1 MKTAYKIFRAVV
13 FTLLILM
20 VAVPFAVYVALS
32 TPWGQEMLRSTAET
46 ELTRL
51 LGTRVNIESVEFTP
65 FNRLEVRN
73 ISAEDDYGVKAAA
86 IHHVSARFEL
96 MHFLGT
102 GRIVIDYV
110 DIEGLTA
117 RLYRKNAA
125 SPLNI
130 DGIIKRLTK
139 KEKKEEKPFS
149 LAISTVNISNASATY
164 DVLDAPRTPGRFNA
178 RHIAIAG
185 LGLTAYLPRLSNH
198 DVRVDLQ
205 DFTCREE
212 SGLVV
217 SGLEARVKYT
227 PTSLSVDGLRV
238 KTPGSELSFQPLD
251 FTFEKIDQL
260 KALGRTTPVT
270 LVLKKGSHVTPADF
284 TAFAPVLRGFDTP
297 VYIDFEIGG
306 VLNNLA
312 VSSLNVST
320 KRYASPFELH
330 VDGNVRGL
338 GNVLEHRQQGPL
350 KDLNAEVLNVSAV
363 CPAAAFGEVLGL
375 LPVQTRDKLSRPF
388 AAAGNVSLKATLT
401 GTVNDFSGKV
411 EARTSSGSVDAM
423 GSAVRNA
430 AGAYTVDAQAKIE
443 SLNLGE
449 FTGNSQLG
457 LLTADVRAN
466 GSVGAGVPFGE
477 LDLTMPVFVY
487 NGRDF
492 GGLNLSA
499 TATQGR
505 DFTVDL
511 DMNNSVGNVTLS
523 ATGNYNP
530 ESPAVNLEASLANVS
545 GAATGVPAIAPY
557 IFNGNLTATVNGRP
571 DRPMDA
577 TVNCNNLR
585 VDFASGHK
593 EPLQLDN
600 LAVTVDTRTAPN
612 HISLE
617 SDILSGAID
626 GNINLT
632 TLFPEAR
639 SIIASVMPA
648 LFPADAARHGEHAG
662 DCNNFTFRFTVPTT
676 DAHQLL
682 AKLPVGIVYPV
693 TLDGSMDGAAGL
705 LSLNLDAQYLQQGD
719 KIIDNTA
726 LNAELSR
733 EDGRGLI
740 YVTTH
745 IPTQKGPM
753 GLVANLSAAANRVDS
768 KINWVIERAKP
779 ISGDIG
785 FSTLLGRT
793 DGALTADVSFNRSD
807 IIFGDESWSI
817 APSHISWRP
826 KDLKVS
832 DFVMRSGNQA
842 IHIDGRATDDPDSQ
856 LDINLMNIRTVKIF
870 ETLDIDKALI
880 GGEATGNAVVRN
892 LFGSAPEIYCND
904 LHVKDISYNY
914 CVLGD
919 ADVRASY
926 DAVQKKVL
934 LDADVTEPGGKT
946 SRIWGSITP
955 AGERLD
961 INFDANH
968 IKIGFLKPFMSAF
981 AADVEGYA
989 SGRAHLFGTF
999 KYIDLTGDLL
1009 AERVGLKIDFTNTWY
1024 YAENDSVHIR
1034 PGVID
1039 IDNITLR
1046 DAGKGTARLNGFVRH
1061 DYFHNPVFD
1070 FRVTDARDLLV
1081 YDVGPAKS
1089 PIWYGHILGDGSA
1102 TITGE
1107 PGVVNI
1113 GADMRTARGSKFTFV
1128 LSDTEEAD
1136 DYTFIQFRDVTPKAA
1151 ADTVDTE
1158 NTLPPAVRA
1167 YLERQRNKQKV
1178 ADRPSDYNMDFNVD
1192 ITPDA
1197 NIVLVMD
1204 PVGGDEINCY
1214 GKGNLRMK
1222 YASAGNDL
1230 RMYGA
1235 YTIDRGKYNFTLQ
1248 DIIVKDFTISDGSS
1262 ITFTGD
1268 PYAAD
1273 LDIKAVYNVNA
1284 NLSDLDES
1292 FLSDRDLARTNVPVH
1307 AVLMARGDMRQP
1319 DVSFDLE
1326 FPTLS
1331 SDIDRKVKAIISTEE
1346 MMNRQIIY
1354 LLALNRFYTPDYMQ
1368 TTKGNELFSVASSTL
1383 SSQLASM
1390 LGKLSNN
1397 LSIAPNVR
1405 SDRGDFS
1412 DVEVDVAL
1420 SGTLFNNRLRMN
1432 GNFGYRD
1439 RSNMAGT
1446 NQFIGDVD
1454 IEYLLNNSGTWRL
1467 KAYNRYNDQ
1476 NYYLRTAQTTQGVG
1490 IMYKRD
1496 FDNLFGLGRGRIRSL
1511 LDPLPAV
1518 RPAQPAHADST
1529 AADTTAT
1536 R

>member
-1 MKTAYKIFRAVV
+1 
-13 FTLLILM
+13 M

-32 TPWGQEMLRSTAET
+32 TPWGQEMLRTTAEA
-46 ELTRL
+46 ELTKL
-51 LGTRVNIESVEFTP
+51 LGTKVTIEEVEFTP
-65 FNRLEVRN
+65 FNRLEVN
-73 ISAEDDYGVKAAA
+73 EISAEDDYGVKAAA
-86 IHHVSARFEL
+86 IHRVSARFEL
-96 MHFLGT
+96 MHFLST

-110 DIEGLTA
+110 DIRGLSA
-117 RLYRKNAA
+117 RFYRKDEG

-130 DGIIKRLTK
+130 DGIIRRLAK

-149 LAISTVNISNASATY
+149 LAISTVNISDASASY
-164 DVLDAPRTPGRFNA
+164 DVLNAPETPGRFNP
-178 RHIAIAG
+178 RHISVRS
-185 LGLTAYLPRLSNH
+185 LGLTAYLPHVSDKSVN
-198 DVRVDLQ
+198 VDLQ
-205 DFTCREE
+205 DFACREE
-212 SGLVV
+212 SGVAITA
-217 SGLEARVKYT
+217 LETRVKYT
-227 PTSLSVDGLRV
+227 PTSLSIEGLRV
-238 KTPGSELSFQPLD
+238 KTPGSELSFQPLG
-251 FTFEKIDQL
+251 FTFEKIDRL
-260 KALGRTTPVT
+260 KDLGRITPLT
-270 LVLKKGSHVTPADF
+270 LVLKKGSHITPSDF
-284 TAFAPVLRGFDTP
+284 TAFAPVLRKFDTP
-297 VYIDFEIGG
+297 VYVDFEIGG
-306 VLNNLA
+306 VLNNLS
-312 VSSLNVST
+312 VSTLNVST

-338 GNVLEHRQQGPL
+338 GNVLERHQQGPL
-350 KDLNAEVLNVSAV
+350 KDVTAEVVNVSAI

-375 LPVQTRDKLSRPF
+375 LPDDVKDKLSRPF
-388 AAAGNVSLKATLT
+388 AAAGNVSLRATLT

-411 EARTSSGSVDAM
+411 EARTSSGVVDAG
-423 GSAVRNA
+423 GSVVRNV
-430 AGAYTVDAQAKIE
+430 AGAYTIDAQAKIE
-443 SLNLGE
+443 NLNIGE
-449 FTGNSQLG
+449 FTGDSQLG
-457 LLTADVRAN
+457 LLTANVRAN
-466 GSVGAGVPFGE
+466 GSVGKGEPFGR
-477 LDLTMPVFVY
+477 LDLSVPMFVY

-492 GGLNLSA
+492 GGISLNATAAENKEFTLDLDMDNAAGRVNLSA
-499 TATQGR
+499 
-505 DFTVDL
+505 
-511 DMNNSVGNVTLS
+511 S
-523 ATGNYNP
+523 GNYNQENP
-530 ESPAVNLEASLANVS
+530 IVNLEAALANVN

-557 IFNGNLTATVNGRP
+557 VFSGNVCASVNGLP

-577 TVNCNNLR
+577 SFTASNLR
-585 VDFASGHK
+585 VDYASGGK

-600 LAVTVDTRTAPN
+600 LAVNVDTRTAPG

-617 SDILSGAID
+617 SDILSGVVD
-626 GNINLT
+626 GNINLSS
-632 TLFPEAR
+632 LIPEAR
-639 SIIASVMPA
+639 SIVASVMPA
-648 LFPADAARHGEHAG
+648 LFPSNAATHAEHSGA
-662 DCNNFTFRFTVPTT
+662 CNNLTFRFTVPTA
-676 DAHQLL
+676 DNHRLL
-682 AKLPVGIVYPV
+682 SKLPVNIVYPV
-693 TLDGSMDGAAGL
+693 TLDGSMDGEQGI

-733 EDGRGLI
+733 EDGRGSVYI
-740 YVTTH
+740 TTH

-753 GLVANLSAAANRVDS
+753 GLVANFTAAANRVDS

-785 FSTLLGRT
+785 ISTLLGRS

-807 IIFGDESWSI
+807 IIFGNETWSI

-826 KDLKVS
+826 KDLTVS

-842 IHIDGRATDDPDSQ
+842 IHIDGRANTDPESQ

-880 GGEATGNAVVRN
+880 GGEATGNAVVRD
-892 LFGSAPEIYCND
+892 LFGAQPEVYCKD

-926 DAVQKKVL
+926 DAAHKKVL

-955 AGERLD
+955 ASEKLD
-961 INFDANH
+961 IHFDANH

-989 SGRAHLFGTF
+989 SGRAHLYGTF

-1009 AERVGLKIDFTNTWY
+1009 AERMGLKIDFTNTWY

-1039 IDNITLR
+1039 IKDITLK

-1061 DYFHNPVFD
+1061 NFFHDPVFD
-1070 FRVTDARDLLV
+1070 FRITDARNLLV

-1089 PIWYGHILGDGSA
+1089 PIWYGHILGNGSA
-1102 TITGE
+1102 TINGE

-1113 GADMRTARGSKFTFV
+1113 GADMRTAPGSKFTFV
-1128 LSDTEEAD
+1128 LSDSEEAD
-1136 DYTFIQFRDVTPKAA
+1136 DYTFIQFRDVTPKTA
-1151 ADTVDTE
+1151 ADSTDTAD
-1158 NTLPPAVRA
+1158 TLPPAVRA
-1167 YLERQRNKQKV
+1167 FLERQRQKQKV

-1204 PVGGDEINCY
+1204 PVGGDEITCY

-1230 RMYGA
+1230 RMYGG

-1268 PYAAD
+1268 PYSAD
-1273 LDIKAVYNVNA
+1273 LNIKAVYNVNA

-1307 AVLMARGDMRQP
+1307 AVLMAKGDMRQP

-1331 SDIDRKVKAIISTEE
+1331 SDIDRKVKSIVSTEE

-1420 SGTLFNNRLRMN
+1420 SGTLLNNRLRMN

-1439 RSNMAGT
+1439 RSNVAGN

-1496 FDNLFGLGRGRIRSL
+1496 FDNLFGLRRRRIRSL
-1511 LDPLPAV
+1511 LDPLPAA
-1518 RPAQPAHADST
+1518 RPS
-1529 AADTTAT
+1529 AADTTRT
-1536 R
+1536 DSVSKVVH